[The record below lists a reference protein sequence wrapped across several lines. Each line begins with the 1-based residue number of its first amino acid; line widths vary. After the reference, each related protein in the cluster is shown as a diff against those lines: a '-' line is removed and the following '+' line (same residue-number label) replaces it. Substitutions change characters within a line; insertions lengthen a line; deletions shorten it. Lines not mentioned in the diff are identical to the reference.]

1 MSVTGK
7 TLGVVLIGL
16 VGLLVYL
23 GVYVAGAYAQA
34 SGLALTIAQGAIMLG
49 LFLTATLLAV
59 VVILTGG
66 KVED

>member
-16 VGLLVYL
+16 VGLLAYV
-23 GVYVAGAYAQA
+23 GVYVAGAFATA
-34 SGLALTIAQGAIMLG
+34 SGLAMAITQGAIFLG

-59 VVILTGG
+59 VVVLTAG
-66 KVED
+66 KAD